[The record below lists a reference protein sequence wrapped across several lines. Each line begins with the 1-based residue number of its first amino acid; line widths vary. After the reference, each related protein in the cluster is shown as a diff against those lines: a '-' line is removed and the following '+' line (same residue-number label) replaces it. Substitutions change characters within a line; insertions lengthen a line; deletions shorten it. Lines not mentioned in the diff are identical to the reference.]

1 MKGLYWLTVGVRKS
15 TMVERARMMDMEMD
29 SHIAFKVR
37 MQRDE
42 MNTYSQLTI
51 IPLHFYTVQDTREG
65 WCYSLT
71 FRVCLTSAVK
81 HFWKYCYRHA
91 EMCLLGDYSKPI

>member
-1 MKGLYWLTVGVRKS
+1 MKGLFWLTVGVRKS

-42 MNTYSQLTI
+42 MNTDSQHTF
-51 IPLHFYTVQDTREG
+51 IPLHFYTVWDTREG

-71 FRVCLTSAVK
+71 FRVYLTSAVK
-81 HFWKYCYRHA
+81 HFRKYSYRHA

>member
-1 MKGLYWLTVGVRKS
+1 MKGLYWLAVGVRKS

-51 IPLHFYTVQDTREG
+51 IPLHFYTVRTPGRDGATHSHSECVLLPQLSISGNT
-65 WCYSLT
+65 LT
-71 FRVCLTSAVK
+71 DMQKCA
-81 HFWKYCYRHA
+81 C
-91 EMCLLGDYSKPI
+91 